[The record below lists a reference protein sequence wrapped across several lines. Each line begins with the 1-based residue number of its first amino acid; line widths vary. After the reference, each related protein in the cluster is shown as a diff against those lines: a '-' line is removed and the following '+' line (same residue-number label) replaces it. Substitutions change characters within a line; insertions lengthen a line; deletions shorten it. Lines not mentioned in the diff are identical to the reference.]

1 MLDLSGRKAL
11 VMGVANESSIAWGI
25 AQSLAE
31 AGAELALSFLPDPRG
46 RAERRVR
53 RLAQPLGCELCL
65 PCDVRQDGDVDGLV
79 EALRREWDGLDILVH
94 SIAGA
99 RMADLAGEFTAVS
112 REGFA
117 LAHDVSCYSLL
128 AAARGARSLMEG
140 RPGSIVTMS
149 YLGSQRAIPNY
160 NVMGVAKAALESA
173 VRYLAV
179 ELGAAGIRV
188 NAVSP
193 GPIETLS
200 SSVIA
205 GFPEMLKKA
214 SEWAPLRRNVT
225 AREVGDAVAFLGS
238 DLARGITGQV
248 LYVDAGFSITGGV

>member
-1 MLDLSGRKAL
+1 MLDLSGRRAL
-11 VMGVANESSIAWGI
+11 VMGVANESSIAWGA

-31 AGAELALSFLPDPRG
+31 AGAELAISFLSDPRG

-53 RLAQPLGCELCL
+53 RLAQRLGCELCL
-65 PCDVRQDGDVDGLV
+65 PCDVRQDADVDGLF
-79 EALRREWDGLDILVH
+79 EALRGKWDGLEILVH
-94 SIAGA
+94 AIAAA
-99 RMADLAGEFTAVS
+99 RTADLAGEFTAVS

-128 AAARGARSLMEG
+128 CTARGARSLMEG
-140 RPGSIVTMS
+140 RPGSIVTIS

-173 VRYLAV
+173 VRYLAL

-214 SEWAPLRRNVT
+214 AESAPLRRNVS

>member
-1 MLDLSGRKAL
+1 
-11 VMGVANESSIAWGI
+11 MGVANDSSIAWGI

-46 RAERRVR
+46 RAEGRVR
-53 RLAQPLGCELCL
+53 RLAEPLGCELFL
-65 PCDVRQDGDVDGLV
+65 PCDVGQDGDVDGLF
-79 EALRREWDGLDILVH
+79 EALRGNWDGLDILVH

-99 RMADLAGEFTAVS
+99 RAVDLAGELTAVS

-128 AAARGARSLMEG
+128 AVSRGARALMEG
-140 RPGSIVTMS
+140 RPGSIVTVS

-214 SEWAPLRRNVT
+214 SERAPLRRNVT
-225 AREVGDAVAFLGS
+225 PREVGDVVAFLSS
-238 DLARGITGQV
+238 DLARGVTGQV
-248 LYVDAGFSITGGV
+248 LYVDAGFSIAGGV

>member
-1 MLDLSGRKAL
+1 MLDLTGRKAL

-31 AGAELALSFLPDPRG
+31 GGAELALSFLPDARG
-46 RAERRVR
+46 RSERRVR
-53 RLAQPLGCELCL
+53 RLADPLGCQLYL
-65 PCDVRQDGDVDGLV
+65 PCDVRQDGDIEALV
-79 EALRREWDGLDILVH
+79 EALGEEWGAMDILVH

-99 RMADLAGEFTAVS
+99 RSEDLAGEFSGVS
-112 REGFA
+112 REGFS
-117 LAHDVSCYSLL
+117 LAHEVSVYSLI
-128 AAARGARSLMEG
+128 AAARGARSLMQG
-140 RPGSIVTMS
+140 RDGSIVTVT

-173 VRYLAV
+173 VRYLAA
-179 ELGAAGIRV
+179 ELGPAGTRV

-205 GFPEMLKKA
+205 GFSQILGATAER
-214 SEWAPLRRNVT
+214 APLRRNVT
-225 AREVGDAVAFLGS
+225 AKQVGDAVAFLCSG
-238 DLARGITGQV
+238 LAAGITGQV
-248 LYVDAGFSITGGV
+248 LYVDSGYHITAGM